1 MISSSRRFLQKRTN
15 KFNFI
20 TMIPQ
25 VDLFLFIFWRKL
37 MKPKRHFKINWPL
50 ALQTYFCD
58 VKGHSSSRKSSH
70 NIHHIHSP
78 NWCMDHLSKV
88 FPFVNKI
95 QPYWAVSV
103 WVLSLTTQGKTQSNK
118 CHQTQ
123 AGKIPNMACWC
134 G

>member
-1 MISSSRRFLQKRTN
+1 MVFWGHRFPPRKLMNVLQILQYLRLIC
-15 KFNFI
+15 FCSF
-20 TMIPQ
+20 
-25 VDLFLFIFWRKL
+25 FLRKL

-118 CHQTQ
+118 CHQTRTV
-123 AGKIPNMACWC
+123 KIYRHVIGMP
-134 G
+134 